1 MNKRT
6 WLNFYI
12 LSHLS
17 LFSRTVTR
25 RWRHSGNT
33 PRRERK
39 SAVLEVCFTAIVGH
53 TADAFI
59 QSLLSSSSKSS
70 QRFIFSL
77 GSRTSEISFEY
88 QPIYVFITF
97 THSRCNTRLLWIS
110 ALQTL
115 RVFLHRFTIRVGTG
129 DRWKGTD
136 RLRWVCGFSNAF
148 YFFPS

>member
-97 THSRCNTRLLWIS
+97 THSRCKYEAFMNFCFANTESIFAQIYHTGGNRRPMKRDRPFTLSMWI
-110 ALQTL
+110 L
-115 RVFLHRFTIRVGTG
+115 
-129 DRWKGTD
+129 
-136 RLRWVCGFSNAF
+136 
-148 YFFPS
+148 